1 MPDQQA
7 NSEVISLLKRIQNGS
22 AFLYEASTLEQFM
35 QWWNTT
41 TWAEQMHENLN
52 KAPAARS
59 GEFPNSRWN
68 SINLTALQWSNY
80 S

>member
-1 MPDQQA
+1 MPDQQS

-22 AFLYEASTLEQFM
+22 AFLYEASTLEQFI

-41 TWAEQMHENLN
+41 TWAEQMRENLN

-59 GEFPNSRWN
+59 GGFSDPRWN
-68 SINLTALQWSNY
+68 STNLTAPQWSNY
-80 S
+80 G